1 MDILLLLSKEGL
13 VKQWGSQLDF
23 QTQTC
28 PSFTACAPCEQKD
41 IWLPWWQHHNASGRG
56 WWLDT
61 ICLGLAAATRDLCCI
76 PEVHRLMGPILFG
89 KACAAYTASVKPV
102 CLLLDMTALLDE
114 LPRRTKANDWTCSGL
129 GRSASTLCKLQTTS
143 KHKPLHMLAISSLV
157 MVSLRVL
164 WISQYLQ

>member
-1 MDILLLLSKEGL
+1 
-13 VKQWGSQLDF
+13 
-23 QTQTC
+23 
-28 PSFTACAPCEQKD
+28 
-41 IWLPWWQHHNASGRG
+41 
-56 WWLDT
+56 
-61 ICLGLAAATRDLCCI
+61 LGLAEATRELCCI
-76 PEVHRLMGPILFG
+76 PEVHRLMGAILFG

-157 MVSLRVL
+157 MVSL
-164 WISQYLQ
+164 